1 MQYCQDIRPDLLPL
15 LQGQLSE
22 SAKDAVQRHLD
33 QCPSCAEELRVL
45 GDTWQELPSAVNL
58 VPPADV
64 RGRVLAYAEKQAGL
78 STRARTR
85 HWRLGRRAIPLVAG
99 PAIGLAVVGLAHLR
113 GAIAPLAPPVQAV
126 LSLSFAALMAVVAGS
141 LFRASIPRALRATL
155 TGAVGAFGGYLL
167 LSAVLPIADTVTI
180 CGEAVFGNEHL
191 SLGRLCTLYLLVTA
205 SYAAIPMAIVAYG
218 WDRSNASS
226 RGVAEALVFALLTAP
241 LLLLQSG
248 FDAWLIPVSVLGGF
262 AGGAVLGELLG
273 HRARSWV
280 LQGS

>member
-1 MQYCQDIRPDLLPL
+1 MQHCQDIRLELLPL

-22 SAKDAVQRHLD
+22 SARDRARRHLD
-33 QCPSCAEELRVL
+33 QCPSCAEEFRVL
-45 GDTWQELPSAVNL
+45 GETWQELPSAVDL
-58 VPPADV
+58 APPASV
-64 RGRVLAYAEKQAGL
+64 RGRVLAYAEQQAGL
-78 STRARTR
+78 STPLRTR
-85 HWRLGRRAIPLVAG
+85 RWRLGRHAIPLVAG

-113 GAIAPLAPPVQAV
+113 GAIAPLDLPTQAV

-141 LFRASIPRALRATL
+141 LFRTSIPRALRATL

-167 LSAVLPIADTVTI
+167 LSAVLPVADTVTI

-218 WDRSNASS
+218 WDRSNTPS

-248 FDAWLIPVSVLGGF
+248 FDAWLIPVSVVGGF

-280 LQGS
+280 LQAP